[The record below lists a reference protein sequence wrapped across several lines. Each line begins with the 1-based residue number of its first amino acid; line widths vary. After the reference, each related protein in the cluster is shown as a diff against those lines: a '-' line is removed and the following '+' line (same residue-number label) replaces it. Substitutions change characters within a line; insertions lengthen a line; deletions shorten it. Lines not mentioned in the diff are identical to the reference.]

1 MPRLL
6 ITTISGFES
15 ITKYEILNRQ
25 DTLIRT
31 EDRSLVFDTSDR
43 GVYEA
48 LISSRYANR
57 LYLVM

>member
-6 ITTISGFES
+6 ATTISGFES
-15 ITKYEILNRQ
+15 ITKYEILHRQ

-57 LYLVM
+57 IYLVL